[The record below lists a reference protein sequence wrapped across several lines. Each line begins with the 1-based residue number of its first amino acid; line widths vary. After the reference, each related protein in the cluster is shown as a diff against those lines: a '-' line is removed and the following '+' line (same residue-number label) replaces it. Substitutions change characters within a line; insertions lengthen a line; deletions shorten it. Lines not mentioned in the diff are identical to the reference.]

1 MDSSS
6 TDFTILRPK
15 APNPESNEPQQI
27 LPSDDVLASP
37 VEGDTIQL
45 PNATTESFIAVS
57 PAPVVQVEE
66 DVASVAQARQLLEVA
81 DDVKAFLDAKREKY
95 LKLAVLRKHRLR
107 EMTVFIAF
115 LLLVCIVAMLA
126 RSTMSSSMQS
136 RSMHDFLAEEGHSS
150 SNKSNLKLNLAG
162 QGAFDDVR
170 EWLQSV
176 FHRRLYSGN
185 GGAVYYSHNSARL
198 LPILGNSMIVGS
210 VQVRQLRLK
219 THAVGSSECH
229 VPSMIARLNPSCYP
243 EFNAQNE
250 ETGALSEYL
259 TLWETQNN
267 RSASKGE
274 LPWAWWTPHSSSF
287 QSSYIYSHFGIDYPN
302 GGYIL
307 KMPKDPEAGR
317 LALANLYL
325 DQAPKGWLKSN
336 TSAALLTEWV
346 MYVSPQNLIV
356 FSSCLLFRYNPN
368 TQLFHTYT
376 TLFENRLA
384 GGIPSET
391 FRSINLERFSN
402 NAGTVAITAGVEVSL
417 FAFILFYI
425 VIEARNIHRLG
436 FKAWVTDGYS
446 LLMYESPRFR
456 CFSVDCVHAGQQ

>member
-15 APNPESNEPQQI
+15 APNSESYEPQQM
-27 LPSDDVLASP
+27 LPADDVLASP
-37 VEGDTIQL
+37 VEGNTIQL
-45 PNATTESFIAVS
+45 PNATTELFIAVS
-57 PAPVVQVEE
+57 PAPVVQDEE
-66 DVASVAQARQLLEVA
+66 DVTSVAQTWQLQEVA
-81 DDVKAFLDAKREKY
+81 DDVKAFLDAKRQKY
-95 LKLAVLRKHRLR
+95 QQLAVLRKHRLR

-115 LLLVCIVAMLA
+115 LILVCIVAMLA

-185 GGAVYYSHNSARL
+185 GGAVYYSHNSSRL

-219 THAVGSSECH
+219 THAVGSSGCH

-250 ETGALSEYL
+250 ETDALSDYL
-259 TLWETQNN
+259 TLWETQNK
-267 RSASKGE
+267 RSASKDE

-325 DQAPKGWLKSN
+325 DQAPMGWLKSN

-346 MYVSPQNLIV
+346 MYVSPQNMIV
-356 FSSCLLFRYNPN
+356 LFSWLCLGTIP
-368 TQLFHTYT
+368 
-376 TLFENRLA
+376 TLNCFTRTPPCLR
-384 GGIPSET
+384 I
-391 FRSINLERFSN
+391 
-402 NAGTVAITAGVEVSL
+402 
-417 FAFILFYI
+417 
-425 VIEARNIHRLG
+425 
-436 FKAWVTDGYS
+436 AWRE
-446 LLMYESPRFR
+446 ESPVKHFGQLIW
-456 CFSVDCVHAGQQ
+456 SVSQTTREQSPLLLA